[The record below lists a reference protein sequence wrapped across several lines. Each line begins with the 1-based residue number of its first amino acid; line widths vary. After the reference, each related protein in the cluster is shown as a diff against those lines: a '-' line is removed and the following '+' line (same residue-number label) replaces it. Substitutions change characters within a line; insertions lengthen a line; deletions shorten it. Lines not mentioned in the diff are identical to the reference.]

1 MPRCSVCA
9 HPDLAEIDAAL
20 VEGQSSQQIV
30 AHYGSLS
37 RPAVQRHRE
46 SHLPEKLVRAQRI
59 RDLTQGDELLGR
71 VLRREQR
78 GNDLYDAAWAW
89 HQRALAANDADV
101 SLRAIAEARRVLGE
115 LRQTAALL
123 FGRRDIRDL
132 EERLDALEEQNE
144 KDKRQ
149 KGRGYGSF

>member
-1 MPRCSVCA
+1 MAGRCSVCN
-9 HPDLAEIDAAL
+9 HPQRHEIDVSL
-20 VEGQSSQQIV
+20 VEGATNRHV
-30 AHYGSLS
+30 MARFGVG
-37 RPAVQRHRE
+37 RMAVQRHRQE
-46 SHLPEKLVRAQRI
+46 HVPDSLWRSRRVKE
-59 RDLTQGDELLGR
+59 LTQGDELMGR

-89 HQRALAANDADV
+89 HQRALAANDPDV

-132 EERLDALEEQNE
+132 EERLDALEKRNRNNE
-144 KDKRQ
+144 RR
-149 KGRGYGSF
+149 KGYAHG